1 MKLQKKTWGLLIAAV
16 FLCTAVYIYEIK
28 FQQQQ
33 LQIKSNDNK
42 LFNFTEEDIKNI
54 TVKTQQDTLKFQR
67 TEDDKRYWKMTQPKQ
82 ETANDATISF
92 LINLLVTGESD
103 RRFKISTSQQKDYG
117 LDRPLATIE
126 IVLNDGNK
134 HQIVLGN
141 SDFNDSFLYA
151 KVDSNNQNTEELI
164 ISLVP
169 KNYRYAIDR
178 EIDEWLEINESSKS
192 SENIDIESK
201 K

>member
-1 MKLQKKTWGLLIAAV
+1 MIVAV
-16 FLCTAVYIYEIK
+16 FLCISVYIYEIK

-33 LQIKSNDNK
+33 LQIKSNNKK
-42 LFNFTEEDIKNI
+42 LFNFAEEDIKNI
-54 TVKTQQDTLKFQR
+54 TIKIQQDTLRFQR

-82 ETANDATISF
+82 EKANDATISF

-103 RRFKISTSQQKDYG
+103 RRFTISTSQQKDYG
-117 LDRPLATIE
+117 LSNPLATIE
-126 IVLNDGNK
+126 VILTDGKK

-151 KVDSNNQNTEELI
+151 QVDPNNQETTELI
-164 ISLVP
+164 INLVP
-169 KNYRYAIDR
+169 KNYQYAIDR
-178 EIDEWLEINESSKS
+178 EIDEWLEINESSTKL
-192 SENIDIESK
+192 EDADIKIK

>member
-16 FLCTAVYIYEIK
+16 FLCITVYIYEIK

-33 LQIKSNDNK
+33 SQIKSNNNK
-42 LFNFTEEDIKNI
+42 LFDFTEEDIKNI
-54 TVKTQQDTLKFQR
+54 TVKTQQDTLEFQR
-67 TEDDKRYWKMTQPKQ
+67 NEDDKRFWKMTQPKQ
-82 ETANDATISF
+82 ETANNATISF
-92 LINLLVTGESD
+92 LINLLVTGESE
-103 RRFKISTSQQKDYG
+103 RRFTISTSQQKNYG
-117 LDRPLATIE
+117 FNKPLATIE
-126 IVLNDGNK
+126 VILNDGNK

-151 KVDSNNQNTEELI
+151 QVDPNNQDTTELI
-164 ISLVP
+164 INLVP

-178 EIDEWLEINESSKS
+178 EIDEWLEINESSKRS
-192 SENIDIESK
+192 KNTDIELK

>member
-1 MKLQKKTWGLLIAAV
+1 MKLQKKTWGLLIVAV
-16 FLCTAVYIYEIK
+16 FLCISVYIYEIK

-33 LQIKSNDNK
+33 LQIKSNNKK
-42 LFNFTEEDIKNI
+42 LFNFAEEDIKNI
-54 TVKTQQDTLKFQR
+54 TIKIQQDTLRFQR

-82 ETANDATISF
+82 EKANDATISF

-103 RRFKISTSQQKDYG
+103 RRFTISTSQQKDYG
-117 LDRPLATIE
+117 LSNPLATIE
-126 IVLNDGNK
+126 VILTDGKK

-151 KVDSNNQNTEELI
+151 QVDPNNQETTELI
-164 ISLVP
+164 INLVP
-169 KNYRYAIDR
+169 KNYQYAIDR
-178 EIDEWLEINESSKS
+178 EIDEWLEINESSTKL
-192 SENIDIESK
+192 EDADIKIK

>member
-1 MKLQKKTWGLLIAAV
+1 MKLQKKTWSLLIVAV
-16 FLCTAVYIYEIK
+16 FLCTAVYTYEIK
-28 FQQQQ
+28 FQQQS
-33 LQIKSNDNK
+33 QIKSNDNK

-54 TVKTQQDTLKFQR
+54 TVKIKQDTLKFQR
-67 TEDDKRYWKMTQPKQ
+67 TEDNKGYWKMTKPKQ
-82 ETANDATISF
+82 GTANDATISF

-103 RRFKISTSQQKDYG
+103 RRFTISNNQQKDYG
-117 LDRPLATIE
+117 LNKPLATIE
-126 IVLNDGNK
+126 VILNNGNK

-151 KVDSNNQNTEELI
+151 KVDTNKQDTAELI
-164 ISLVP
+164 ISLVS

-178 EIDEWLEINESSKS
+178 EIEEWLEINESSKR
-192 SENIDIESK
+192 SENIDLDLK